1 MAVEDKIAK
10 KLNSMQRYVS
20 YLASVK
26 NTGRKTLEENFELR
40 SAIERNFHLAI
51 ESAIDIG
58 EMIISE
64 EGFERPE
71 DYRSVFLIL
80 GKHGILPK
88 NFAEKF
94 SLAAGLRNILV
105 HAYEEVDLGMLHEF
119 LTENLGD
126 FNEFA
131 KHIARYIENRK
142 RSKERP

>member
-1 MAVEDKIAK
+1 MLTEDKIVK
-10 KLNSMQRYVS
+10 KLDSMRKYVG
-20 YLASVK
+20 YLTSVRDTDK
-26 NTGRKTLEENFELR
+26 ETLEENFELR

-51 ESAIDIG
+51 ESTIDIG

-119 LTENLGD
+119 LTKNLSD